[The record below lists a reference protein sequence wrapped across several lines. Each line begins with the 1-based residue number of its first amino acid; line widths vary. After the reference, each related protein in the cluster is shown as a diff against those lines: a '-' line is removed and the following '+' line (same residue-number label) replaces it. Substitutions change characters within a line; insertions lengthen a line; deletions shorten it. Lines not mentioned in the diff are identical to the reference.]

1 MDFLAKLELGMRV
14 IGMRRRDRWSRQRLA
29 ARQAAHL
36 ARLVRF
42 ARQRSPYYSRTLRG
56 ERLHDLPILTK
67 HELTSHWDE
76 IVTDRSLRLAD
87 LRRFLAGSPAAD
99 ALHDGRYH
107 VMSTSGTTGVSAV
120 FCYSE
125 REWVQVIAS
134 AARLTAWRGL
144 GPSRSRRTALVLMP
158 GGSMPPPMG
167 ARMAVSFARLFPKTT
182 FIDASLPMPAIV
194 RALAACR
201 PDVVSTYAG
210 TLSAIAEEQ
219 LAGRLQIAPTLLQSS
234 SEVLSPAARERITAA
249 FDLAP
254 HNTYAM
260 TEAGIVAGTCAQQ
273 RNLHVQ
279 DDQVILEVLDAAGRP
294 AAPGTFGSRV
304 LLTVLWSRTLP
315 LIRYEITDRVC
326 ISAEPCPCGRAYT
339 SIAEIDGRAG
349 DVLELAG
356 ERGGHVHVT
365 PSQLQRILAPWPL
378 ATWQVRRDGA
388 RVGLCVVPREPEF
401 DLAGCRAAVHRALTE
416 AGAVDPPIEVRVVE
430 AIAPLPSGKLPR
442 FVLS

>member
-1 MDFLAKLELGMRV
+1 MNGFAKLELGMR
-14 IGMRRRDRWSRQRLA
+14 ILGMRRRDRWSRQRLA
-29 ARQAAHL
+29 ERQTARL

-42 ARQRSPYYSRTLRG
+42 ARQRSPYYARTLTA
-56 ERLHDLPILTK
+56 ELLHDLPILTK
-67 HELTSHWDE
+67 RELISHWDE

-87 LRRFLAGSPAAD
+87 LRRFLAGSPAAH

-120 FCYSE
+120 FCYSK
-125 REWVQVIAS
+125 REWVHVMAS
-134 AARLTAWRGL
+134 GARMTAWRGL
-144 GPSRSRRTALVLMP
+144 GPSRTTRTALLMVS
-158 GGSMPPPMG
+158 GGSVPPPMG
-167 ARMAVSFARLFPKTT
+167 ARMAVSLAKLYPTTT

-194 RALAACR
+194 RALAAFR
-201 PDVVSTYAG
+201 PDLVSTYAG

-219 LAGRLQIAPTLLQSS
+219 LAGRLQITPTMLQST

-249 FDLAP
+249 FNIAP

-260 TEAGIVAGTCAQQ
+260 TEAGIVAATCEQQ
-273 RNLHVQ
+273 RALHVQ
-279 DDQVILEVLDAAGRP
+279 DDQVILEVLDDTGRP

-326 ISAEPCPCGRAYT
+326 LTSEPCPCGRPYT
-339 SIAEIDGRAG
+339 SIAEIDGRSG
-349 DVLELAG
+349 DVLELGGA
-356 ERGGHVHVT
+356 RGGTVHIT

-378 ATWQVRRDGA
+378 ATWQVRRDGE

-401 DLAGCRAAVHRALTE
+401 DVASCRAAVHRALRE
-416 AGAVDPPIEVRVVE
+416 AGAVDPSIDVRVVE